1 MGMSYLC
8 AIDPELFHGF
18 KNFSLRYLRKTWL
31 WAIFLACTHQSPL
44 FMSLHRTPA
53 SLLSGPDLL
62 WASNPFSKHKSE
74 GAFSLPNEGLVGLEK
89 DNSLLAGEDLIPIC
103 AVSPT
108 CLWLCARFSFAHS
121 TSSLGDASHFQNPA
135 HAPLLRCLLP
145 R

>member
-1 MGMSYLC
+1 
-8 AIDPELFHGF
+8 
-18 KNFSLRYLRKTWL
+18 
-31 WAIFLACTHQSPL
+31 
-44 FMSLHRTPA
+44 MSLHRTPA

-108 CLWLCARFSFAHS
+108 CL
-121 TSSLGDASHFQNPA
+121 
-135 HAPLLRCLLP
+135 
-145 R
+145 